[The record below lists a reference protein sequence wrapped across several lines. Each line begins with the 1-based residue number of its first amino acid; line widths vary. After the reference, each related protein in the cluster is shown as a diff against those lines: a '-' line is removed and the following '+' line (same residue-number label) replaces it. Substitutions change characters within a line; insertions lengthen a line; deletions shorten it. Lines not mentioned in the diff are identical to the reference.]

1 MTDHAQPLPSKMQ
14 WLIMTILSL
23 ESFNCLPIYYFV
35 VIPTPCFQTVAIP
48 GFNVSNNVNLQ
59 ESYDFRVR
67 ESN

>member
-1 MTDHAQPLPSKMQ
+1 
-14 WLIMTILSL
+14 MTILSL
-23 ESFNCLPIYYFV
+23 ESFKCLPIYYFV
-35 VIPTPCFQTVAIP
+35 VIPTPCFQTVAVT